1 MRTHYLPRETI
12 ICNRPARVVL
22 HGCEH
27 ASAVSCRKLT
37 YQMQSLWLAI
47 RCIMM
52 RHGALKT
59 RSTFRCRMQIN
70 RPGTN
75 PSAAWRNSIQP
86 LMNQAICSTGCWT
99 KTSRLVKSGMTKR
112 TSVGERTCSCRA
124 RRTAQYHVSVRNRL
138 PGMGLIGSKS
148 RPS

>member
-47 RCIMM
+47 RCIKM

-59 RSTFRCRMQIN
+59 RSR
-70 RPGTN
+70 
-75 PSAAWRNSIQP
+75 RNSIQP

-99 KTSRLVKSGMTKR
+99 KTSRFVPGPENSPVPRVSAEQASWHGAHRIKVPALLITPVLQ
-112 TSVGERTCSCRA
+112 
-124 RRTAQYHVSVRNRL
+124 AQDWKPWEHAS
-138 PGMGLIGSKS
+138 
-148 RPS
+148 